1 MSAISSKKAEQQDG
15 PEKILFYMGIVFIAI
30 DIVISILA
38 IVFSWS
44 FYSTNVMALL
54 IYFLILS
61 GLSFGFGSI
70 LKESGY
76 SKKLILDWFYGL
88 IAISIII
95 GVVLGAF
102 MW

>member
-15 PEKILFYMGIVFIAI
+15 PEKIVIYMGIVFIAI

-38 IVFSWS
+38 IIFSWS
-44 FYSTNVMALL
+44 FYTTNVMALL

-88 IAISIII
+88 IAISIIL

>member
-1 MSAISSKKAEQQDG
+1 MSAISSKKSEQQEG

-30 DIVISILA
+30 DIVISFLA
-38 IVFSWS
+38 IIFSWN

-70 LKESGY
+70 LKESAY
-76 SKKLILDWFYGL
+76 SKKLILNWYYGL
-88 IAISIII
+88 FAISIIL
-95 GVVLGAF
+95 GVVLGSYK
-102 MW
+102 W